1 MKKPKKNVIIIGGGV
16 AGLSAGIYARLNGF
30 ESTIFESNPTAG
42 GVCSSWDKEGFYV
55 NGSIH
60 WVVGSEPGIDFY
72 DMWSDLGVIP
82 DNKFHNHNC
91 FLECKNIEGVD
102 VHFYLDSVKLK
113 RHLTEISPL
122 DSALISEFIDG
133 IRIMANANLPMERAF
148 ELLHAWDWSKTFI
161 GHFPEVQVLG
171 KFNQLSIRDFAKKF
185 KSKILQKAFESFW
198 SPEMSMGFF
207 LIHMGYA
214 HSGVT
219 GYPLGGSGKFIE
231 SMVRRYT
238 DLGGKFKFNQKA
250 SEILINKNRAVG
262 IQTIDNTQHFSD
274 YVISACDGHNVIF
287 KMLKGEY
294 VDEITKNSYRC
305 LKTYPSLVY
314 FSAGINRRFDNLNSS
329 IIGINIPLI
338 KPLKVGSFIHERVS
352 FQIYNFDPS
361 LSPKGKTLITA
372 MLDTNYD
379 FWKNLLSEG
388 KEKYNHEKD
397 RINHELLQSLEQEF
411 QGISDQVEFLDSSTP
426 LTYERWTGN
435 HKGSYE
441 GWLPTP
447 KAAKSKISTHFKDLE
462 NFFMSGHWVIPGGG
476 LPSAAYSGKEA
487 IQLICKKE
495 GIDFKP

>member
-1 MKKPKKNVIIIGGGV
+1 MKNSKKVNIIGGGV
-16 AGLSAGIYARLNGF
+16 AGLSAGIYARLNGLD
-30 ESTIFESNPTAG
+30 STIFESNPRAG

-60 WVVGSEPGIDFY
+60 WVVGSAPGIDFY

-82 DNKFHNHNC
+82 DNKFHNHNS
-91 FLECKNIEGVD
+91 FLECKNIDGVD

-113 RHLTEISPL
+113 RHLMEISPS
-122 DSALISEFIDG
+122 DSGLISEFIDG
-133 IRIMANANLPMERAF
+133 IRVMSNANLPMERAF

-171 KFNQLSIRDFAKKF
+171 KFNQLSIRDFSKKF
-185 KSKILQKAFESFW
+185 NSKILQKAFESFW

-219 GYPLGGSGKFIE
+219 GYPYGGSGKFIE
-231 SMVRRYT
+231 SMVKRYT

-250 SEILINKNRAVG
+250 SKILIKKNRAVG
-262 IQTIDNTQHFSD
+262 IQTTDDTQHLSD

-287 KMLKGEY
+287 KMLKGDY

-314 FSAGINRRFDNLNSS
+314 FSAGVNRLFDNLNSS
-329 IIGINIPLI
+329 IIGRNIPLI
-338 KPLKVGSFIHERVS
+338 KPLKVGSFMHERVS
-352 FQIYNFDPS
+352 FQIYNFDPTI
-361 LSPKGKTLITA
+361 SPKGKTLITA

-411 QGISDQVEFLDSSTP
+411 PGISDQIEFLDSSTP

-447 KAAKSKISTHFKDLE
+447 VAAKSKISNHFNGLE

-487 IQLICKKE
+487 INLITKKE
-495 GIDFKP
+495 GVDFKP